1 MRNEAWT
8 TSSEFRRCDVC
19 SRVRLGIVDDLRRT
33 PKSHGY
39 DHAVSVQIPDSR
51 HRTELAV
58 RRNPTA
64 AREFQRKRGDAIER
78 LVDDGSTYAE
88 LSVDRLV
95 DEAGVARSTFYK
107 YFGDKS
113 GLLVS

>member
-1 MRNEAWT
+1 MRNEAST

-19 SRVRLGIVDDLRRT
+19 SRVATRNSRRPRRT

-64 AREFQRKRGDAIER
+64 ASEFQRKLGDAIER

-95 DEAGVARSTFYK
+95 EEAG
-107 YFGDKS
+107 
-113 GLLVS
+113 

>member
-8 TSSEFRRCDVC
+8 TSGEFVGVTVCGRAATRNMRRPAQ
-19 SRVRLGIVDDLRRT
+19 S

-51 HRTELAV
+51 HRTQLAV

-64 AREFQRKRGDAIER
+64 AREFQRKLGDAIER
-78 LVDDGSTYAE
+78 LVDDGTTYAE

-95 DEAGVARSTFYK
+95 EEAG
-107 YFGDKS
+107 
-113 GLLVS
+113 